1 MTSPFADKVAIITGG
16 ASGIGLAAAR
26 RLSEEGA
33 AVAINDLDADR
44 VRAAVLALGG
54 AAIAIPGDA
63 SSPEVARNRT
73 AEVIAMLG
81 RVDILINSAGIF
93 YRGPAEKIATNDWRR
108 VMAVDLDGAFFWAQA
123 VAAQSMLANRSGAIV
138 NVASTAGL
146 NAGPGAAPYVA
157 AKHGVVGLTKALAV
171 EWGPFG
177 VRVNALCPGIT
188 ETEMV
193 AHSWKGQDEAYAER
207 LARIPTGR
215 AATPDEQAEAILF
228 MASPLSGSVNGL
240 IMNVDGGNLALSS
253 GYSVIHPLKK

>member
-1 MTSPFADKVAIITGG
+1 MTYPFADQVAIVTGG
-16 ASGIGLAAAR
+16 ASGIGLSAAR
-26 RLSEEGA
+26 RLAEEGA

-44 VRAAVLALGG
+44 AQAAALALG
-54 AAIAIPGDA
+54 ASAIAIPGDA
-63 SSPEVARNRT
+63 SSEQVARDRT
-73 AEVIAMLG
+73 AEVVALWG

-93 YRGPAEKIATNDWRR
+93 YMGPAEQVASQDWRK
-108 VMAVDLDGAFFWAQA
+108 VMAVDLDGPFFWAQA
-123 VAAQSMLANRSGAIV
+123 AASQSMLANRSGAIV

-193 AHSWKGQDEAYAER
+193 TNSWNGRDEAFAER
-207 LARIPTGR
+207 VARIPMGR
-215 AATPDEQAEAILF
+215 AATPEEQAEAILF
-228 MASPLSGSVNGL
+228 MASPISGSVNGL

-253 GYSVIHPLKK
+253 GYSAVHPPGK